1 MPVELGTVVVTGGS
15 SGLGAAVVA
24 AVADAGGQPFVL
36 DLRRPDNGVPHE
48 LVDLADTSA
57 AASAVQRAA
66 ELDGGLRG
74 LVTCAGTDACG
85 RLDEV
90 PGDDWERVVRVNL
103 LGTAAVVR
111 AALPH
116 LERSRGRL
124 VTVAS
129 TLGLRAISDA
139 TAYCASKFGVV
150 GFTRALAAE
159 TANRVGV
166 TLLIP
171 GGMKT
176 GFFDGRREQ
185 YRPTIDAQLI
195 DPGDVA
201 RAVLFALRQPPG
213 CEVRELLIAPAA
225 ETSWP

>member
-1 MPVELGTVVVTGGS
+1 
-15 SGLGAAVVA
+15 
-24 AVADAGGQPFVL
+24 
-36 DLRRPDNGVPHE
+36 
-48 LVDLADTSA
+48 
-57 AASAVQRAA
+57 
-66 ELDGGLRG
+66 
-74 LVTCAGTDACG
+74 
-85 RLDEV
+85 LDEV

-171 GGMKT
+171 GGMQT
-176 GFFDGRREQ
+176 AFFDGRREQ